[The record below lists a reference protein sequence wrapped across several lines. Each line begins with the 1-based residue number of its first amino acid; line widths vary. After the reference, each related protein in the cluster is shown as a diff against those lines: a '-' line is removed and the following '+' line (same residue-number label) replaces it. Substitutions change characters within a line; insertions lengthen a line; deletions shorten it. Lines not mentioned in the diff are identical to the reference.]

1 MYFTLPLWLHPNTVN
16 TMPEETLQAF
26 GEHGKVGRAMD
37 RDGGA
42 CEEVLSSFTK
52 AGINLAKLAA
62 DLQSE
67 GAKSFDESWQDLLTS
82 IDIKSKAL
90 K

>member
-1 MYFTLPLWLHPNTVN
+1 M
-16 TMPEETLQAF
+16 A
-26 GEHGKVGRAMD
+26 
-37 RDGGA
+37 RDGGD

-52 AGINLAKLAA
+52 AGIDLAKLAA

-67 GAKSFDESWQDLLTS
+67 GAESFDGSWQDLLTS
-82 IDIKSKAL
+82 IDTKSKAL